1 MLSCDKTFSTFDG
14 PQKPL
19 RFVRV
24 NGVLDVF
31 AVRKHFKIIQP
42 IVGAIQILMVYLH
55 SVRDGAIKRF
65 PHRTVNR
72 DFSVLPIFARA
83 KPDVMV
89 ARYVRLNWTRP
100 AISGPRLAVF
110 NVKRGRDAGVKKTGY
125 GVQRRATR
133 KHSFGLVNLRGTK
146 KFSSC
151 YATNARKIA
160 DFVQAFIAAN
170 RFPNLHAVDIKPIY
184 VGGQA

>member
-1 MLSCDKTFSTFDG
+1 MLTRYKPFGSFNRA
-14 PQKPL
+14 QKPS

-24 NGVLDVF
+24 NSVLDIF
-31 AVRKHFKIIQP
+31 AVRKQFKIIQP
-42 IVGAIQILMVYLH
+42 IIRAIQILMVNLH
-55 SVRDGAIKRF
+55 SIRNGAIKRF
-65 PHRTVNR
+65 PHRTVNS
-72 DFSVLPIFARA
+72 DLSVIPIFARA

-89 ARYVRLNWTRP
+89 ARYVRLNWARFTIAR
-100 AISGPRLAVF
+100 PRLAVF

-125 GVQRRATR
+125 GVQRRAAR

-184 VGGQA
+184 VGGQ

>member
-1 MLSCDKTFSTFDG
+1 MLSGNKTFGTFDS

-24 NGVLDVF
+24 NRVLNVF
-31 AVRKHFKIIQP
+31 AVRKHFKIIQTV
-42 IVGAIQILMVYLH
+42 VGAVQILMVNLH
-55 SVRDGAIKRF
+55 SIRDGAIKRF
-65 PHRTVNR
+65 PHCAVNG
-72 DFSVLPIFARA
+72 DLSVFPVFARA

-89 ARYVRLNWTRP
+89 TRYVRLNWARF
-100 AISGPRLAVF
+100 AISRPRLAVF
-110 NVKRGRDAGVKKTGY
+110 DAKRGRDASVKKTGY
-125 GVQRRATR
+125 GVQRRAPR
-133 KHSFGLVNLRGTK
+133 KHGFGLVNLRGAK

-151 YATNARKIA
+151 YAANARKIA

-184 VGGQA
+184 VGGQ